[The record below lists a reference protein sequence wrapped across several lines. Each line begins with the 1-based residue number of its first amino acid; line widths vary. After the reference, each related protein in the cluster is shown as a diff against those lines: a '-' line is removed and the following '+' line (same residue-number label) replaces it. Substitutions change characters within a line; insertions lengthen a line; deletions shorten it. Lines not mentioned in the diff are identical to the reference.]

1 MKPQLQLTN
10 AGRSAFTSLTAL
22 SIDHFLCGSS
32 FDTNNES
39 IETASP
45 FQFNIHFQKVYVK
58 GEQYEKNGVT
68 VTEGYDH
75 IKIIGYLSSSD
86 ITFDD
91 TGEYTVKEIG
101 LMGTLNNQ
109 SVCLAYGYNEEGII
123 LYENTNDRYIIKLD
137 IICEQTPNI
146 VINNSTGYVAY
157 NDFLDHI
164 DKRIDGNTPVHGLNI
179 INNRIYINGNPLT
192 IDVEGVSNTK
202 MDNIVGI
209 NSEVEV
215 LPTPSSMPV
224 GFIVALKDTGA
235 MYKNIEITENNAPAQ
250 AWQPINNL
258 NSQIQLLANQM
269 WFPSWQPN
277 TSYSIGDPVKTVDCK
292 PFEYL
297 ECVVAGTTGVTIPSY
312 SNVGQL
318 VTDNEVKWLVC
329 DWRDSAP
336 VGTIKQDLVKR
347 DGWLKLNGATVN
359 VADYPRLVN
368 FLTANSLI
376 QSYTSIV
383 GSTKFKYG
391 DSNNTTL
398 LLPDFEGLFIEN
410 SVNNTLSKVNA
421 GLPNITGAIS
431 NITSSP
437 IDEGSGDWGLFRFK
451 TYGDLIMQRI
461 TSNTDKKGGYN
472 LEFNASKSNSIYGN
486 SKTVQPPAVKLIP
499 VIKY

>member
-91 TGEYTVKEIG
+91 TGEYTAKEIG

-109 SVCLAYGYNEEGII
+109 SVCLAYGYNEEGIT

-192 IDVEGVSNTK
+192 IDVEGVSNAK

-224 GFIVALKDTGA
+224 GVVVALKDTGA

-250 AWQPINNL
+250 AWQPMNNL

-277 TSYSIGDPVKTVDCK
+277 TSYSIGDLVKTVNCK

-297 ECVVAGTTGVTIPSY
+297 ECVVAGTTGATIPSY
-312 SNVGQL
+312 ANIGQL

-329 DWRDSAP
+329 DLSDSAP
-336 VGTIKQDLVKR
+336 VGAFRSDIVQR
-347 DGWLKLNGATVN
+347 AGWLKANGATVN
-359 VADYPRLVN
+359 RADYPRLWAWAVD
-368 FLTANSLI
+368 NSL
-376 QSYTSIV
+376 TTNDTTNNPGLFGTGD
-383 GSTKFKYG
+383 GSTTF
-391 DSNNTTL
+391 T
-398 LLPDFEGLFIEN
+398 
-410 SVNNTLSKVNA
+410 
-421 GLPNITGAIS
+421 LPNFEDYFIRYSFTRTRGTKQDSRMASHSHTYEYCRVGGVYPGPNGGIESGTSFGRDMAYQSNTGYAGS
-431 NITSSP
+431 GSNTYPDNIT
-437 IDEGSGDWGLFRFK
+437 
-451 TYGDLIMQRI
+451 MQM
-461 TSNTDKKGGYN
+461 
-472 LEFNASKSNSIYGN
+472 F
-486 SKTVQPPAVKLIP
+486 
-499 VIKY
+499 IKY